1 VHHSPAKASP
11 SRAAQ
16 ALAVLVRE
24 RVELKS
30 LAFGRCAAMNSL
42 KAKKRLALG
51 EELLGLIEELLVR
64 LEVGMAVVRT
74 TPVQALLLRT
84 ATATS
89 SLA

>member
-1 VHHSPAKASP
+1 
-11 SRAAQ
+11 
-16 ALAVLVRE
+16 
-24 RVELKS
+24 
-30 LAFGRCAAMNSL
+30 MNSL